1 MQSPLL
7 RPSVGAFKNMFTAFV
22 ARVVVSKALVDIPRE
37 KAVPR
42 RGETV
47 TNAAL
52 CPHFRIEPC
61 KERAELTVHI
71 QPKY

>member
-7 RPSVGAFKNMFTAFV
+7 RPSIGAFKNMFTAFV
-22 ARVVVSKALVDIPRE
+22 ARLVVSKALFDISCE
-37 KAVPR
+37 QAVPR

-47 TNAAL
+47 INAAL

-61 KERAELTVHI
+61 KESAELTVHI
-71 QPKY
+71 QPTC